1 LVSAGG
7 AEYRNPRLALLGAI
21 VVPRSRSIVDKDTPT
36 RINVICIH
44 IRYIRSGCRTIY
56 PVSLGTAGM
65 DEQRDPVT
73 RSADE
78 SADLYEVSTWEQ
90 RSRFDRAAARI
101 YGGLVRAGRTVVVL
115 LALLILV
122 AQFALG
128 GLAAITDPWIG
139 TFVLLSIVPA
149 FGFAAYIWYADVT
162 SSEPLSLLVGT
173 FLLGILFAGFAAVL
187 NTVAQPLFQSIP
199 VVGMVLFFYVIV
211 APVEETVKLL
221 AVRLYPFRRPEFDAV
236 VDGAVYGAAAGLGF
250 ATIENAIYISQEFL
264 AGSTPQP
271 FVEAGRTAV
280 FRLFAG
286 PGHVIYSAFAG
297 YYLGLAKFNEEN
309 AGPIV
314 VKGLVIAALIHAT
327 YNSLVGVVPAVVTGF
342 FPSIP
347 SAAAFVGFVFVY
359 DGIFGYLL
367 YRKIARYRSAYEE
380 FAATPTADAASPTR
394 VDAAGGFDGDS
405 RTESGVDADSAPGLG
420 VDSGTESDDAAVDDD
435 SRSRFDD

>member
-1 LVSAGG
+1 
-7 AEYRNPRLALLGAI
+7 
-21 VVPRSRSIVDKDTPT
+21 
-36 RINVICIH
+36 
-44 IRYIRSGCRTIY
+44 
-56 PVSLGTAGM
+56 M
-65 DEQRDPVT
+65 DEQRDPVA
-73 RSADE
+73 RSADG
-78 SADLYEVSTWEQ
+78 STDLYEVSTWEQ
-90 RSRFDRAAARI
+90 RSRFDRFSTRVYAAI
-101 YGGLVRAGRTVVVL
+101 VRTTHTVVVL

-139 TFVLLSIVPA
+139 AFVLLSVVPA
-149 FGFAAYIWYADVT
+149 FGIAAYIWYADVT

-187 NTVAQPLFQSIP
+187 NSLAQPLFQSVP
-199 VVGMVLFFYVIV
+199 LVGMVLFFYVVV
-211 APVEETVKLL
+211 APVEETVKML
-221 AVRLYPFRRPEFDAV
+221 AVRLYPFRRPQFDAV
-236 VDGAVYGAAAGLGF
+236 VDGAVYGAVAGLGF

-264 AGSTPQP
+264 ASSTTPQP
-271 FVEAGRTAV
+271 FVAAGRTAV

-314 VKGLVIAALIHAT
+314 VKGLLIAALIHAT
-327 YNSLVGVVPAVVTGF
+327 YNSLVGVVPAVVTGL

-347 SAAAFVGFVFVY
+347 ATAAFVGFVLVY

-380 FAATPTADAASPTR
+380 FAAAPTADAAP
-394 VDAAGGFDGDS
+394 AAGLDDS
-405 RTESGVDADSAPGLG
+405 AVGLEADSGAESDDFVVGRDADSE
-420 VDSGTESDDAAVDDD
+420 TESDDSALGLDADSGTGSDDADTDDD